1 MNHPTSA
8 AFEAALTHMHKTTAT
23 ALERYAAREAE
34 YRKQIAAGEGAL
46 IGATKQYLASGIA
59 FASRGLKAGFELLPG
74 KDAKDYFKSLA
85 DELNRPF
92 LFADEGKIQYYVYA
106 LGPNQGWK
114 YRDLI
119 ELTVPATA
127 RLKNVV
133 AGLNLVAKPNGN
145 REKDGPLLCH
155 HSDRV
160 WRFDFM
166 AEEGAELFA
175 SFVEQCATD
184 PVMRITLNL
193 GPKK

>member
-8 AFEAALTHMHKTTAT
+8 AFEAALTQMHSTTAA
-23 ALERYAAREAE
+23 ALECYAAQEAE
-34 YRKQIAAGEGAL
+34 YRKQIAACEGAL
-46 IGATKQYLASGIA
+46 IGATKQYLASGIGIA
-59 FASRGLKAGFELLPG
+59 TKELKKGFELLPG

-85 DELNRPF
+85 NELNRPF
-92 LFADEGKIQYYVYA
+92 LFADEGRWQRYSAAKGEWVWR
-106 LGPNQGWK
+106 N
-114 YRDLI
+114 LI
-119 ELTVPATA
+119 ELTVPGVA

-133 AGLNLVAKPNGN
+133 AGLNLVAKPNGS
-145 REKDGPLLCH
+145 RDKDGPLLSR

-166 AEEGAELFA
+166 GGEGEELFA
-175 SFVEQCATD
+175 SFVEQCAND